1 MVNQAS
7 TIRLAATSYANLCNF
22 AESPE
27 RYVGN
32 VPRYHFNIRNGC
44 GLTRDDEGLDLDSD
58 MDAQVLAIRGARSL
72 MSAEVLEGRL
82 DLDGQIEVTDDEND
96 EVMTV
101 RFRDAVRIHQG

>member
-58 MDAQVLAIRGARSL
+58 RDAQVQAILGARSL